1 VAVALESDRN
11 CQRSAV
17 GTIIVNVQPDDEA
30 VVDRVDLTRDG
41 TTSRDRVFG
50 RWTRVLSMAMN
61 KLQSF
66 NRLTAARRPK
76 YLARVAVMSERFARL
91 HISRICPMRHGE
103 NIADTNIL
111 IRRTKAE

>member
-1 VAVALESDRN
+1 MRVAVALESDRN

-17 GTIIVNVQPDDEA
+17 GTITVNVQPDEEA

-41 TTSRDRVFG
+41 TTSRDRVVG

-76 YLARVAVMSERFARL
+76 YLADRKSVV
-91 HISRICPMRHGE
+91 
-103 NIADTNIL
+103 
-111 IRRTKAE
+111 